1 MISRAQRDKAENY
14 RQIAIQQRAEAIVG
28 GRRVSDLLGYYL
40 EPTIFTGARV
50 EHRINEEEV
59 FGPVLTVMPFEDAED
74 AIRIANGVDY
84 GLAAGV
90 YTSDLSR
97 AHRVASRLQAGTVF
111 VNGWHMGGMEAPFGG
126 FKRSG
131 HGRAK
136 SLEGLVNYSQ
146 VRNVAVRR

>member
-14 RQIAIQQRAEAIVG
+14 CQIAIQQGAEPVVG
-28 GRRVSDLLGYYL
+28 GRRVSDLPGYYL
-40 EPTIFTGARV
+40 EPTIFTGVHA
-50 EHRINEEEV
+50 EHRINAEEV

-74 AIRIANGVDY
+74 AIGIANGVDY

-97 AHRVASRLQAGTVF
+97 AHRVASRLQSGTVF
-111 VNGWHMGGMEAPFGG
+111 INGWYMGGMEVPFGG

-131 HGRAK
+131 YGRAK
-136 SLEGLVNYSQ
+136 SLEGTNRQTAPFVYG
-146 VRNVAVRR
+146 AA